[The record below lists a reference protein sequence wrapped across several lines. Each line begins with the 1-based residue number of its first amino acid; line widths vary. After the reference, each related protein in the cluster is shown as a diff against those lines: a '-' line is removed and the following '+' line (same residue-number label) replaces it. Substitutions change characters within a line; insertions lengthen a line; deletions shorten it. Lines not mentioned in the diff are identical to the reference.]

1 MDVHEACLVLEL
13 RPDAATPDA
22 VRKAYKRL
30 ALRHHPDKNLGR
42 EEEARE
48 TFQRISAAY
57 AALQHPVGDGGASGH
72 RRGSAETPDG
82 GDGGSCRSDG
92 YRSHEE
98 WSWEEARDLFRDTFG
113 MEFDEAAM
121 AGAAAAAVVASEFVR
136 VGAAIASVL
145 VSAASLRASEWPASE
160 WVTSNDLAVR
170 RASRRVA
177 SDERAVRSAL
187 ERVAQAEKSLRRA
200 AERHENAVRAND
212 RYVPGPAQRV
222 EYRCGGTVGSVLSAG
237 ICVALTSDPIFF
249 MACFFLIFGG
259 LHLISF
265 QGETPASLRARVALA
280 GAVAEA
286 GMFFEAQRLDLAVA
300 QQALAQA
307 HKELSWARRDLA
319 EAQSP
324 ANQCLN
330 IVSALFGIK
339 NPQQIQTTEHVISS
353 IFYP

>member
-1 MDVHEACLVLEL
+1 VVIHGRYPTQTGNMDVHEACLVLEL

-82 GDGGSCRSDG
+82 GDGGSFRSDG

-121 AGAAAAAVVASEFVR
+121 AGAAAAAVVASEFVL
-136 VGAAIASVL
+136 VGAAVASVL

-170 RASRRVA
+170 HASRRVA

-222 EYRCGGTVGSVLSAG
+222 EY
-237 ICVALTSDPIFF
+237 
-249 MACFFLIFGG
+249 
-259 LHLISF
+259 
-265 QGETPASLRARVALA
+265 
-280 GAVAEA
+280 
-286 GMFFEAQRLDLAVA
+286 
-300 QQALAQA
+300 
-307 HKELSWARRDLA
+307 
-319 EAQSP
+319 
-324 ANQCLN
+324 
-330 IVSALFGIK
+330 
-339 NPQQIQTTEHVISS
+339 
-353 IFYP
+353 